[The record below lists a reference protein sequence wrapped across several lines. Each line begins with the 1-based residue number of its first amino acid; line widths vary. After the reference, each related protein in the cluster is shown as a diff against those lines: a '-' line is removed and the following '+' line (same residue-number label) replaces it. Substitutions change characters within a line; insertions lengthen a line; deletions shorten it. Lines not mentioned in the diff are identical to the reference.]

1 MEEFLMSSPT
11 QLDDM
16 QPPQHLDQNT
26 ADFGGDLTAFPYDQ
40 LGLAHLDGHVTQN
53 YDAVPELLLRHSK
66 HFSVD
71 VRHLAAPGRL
81 LDAVAG
87 SSNSANVHAG
97 STSNSS
103 SSFSGARNNF
113 QHLRNVSLDDALYRV
128 TGSSS
133 SSGHV
138 NPVFTHL
145 ALSNTLHSLE
155 LVPQLLLLALN
166 PLILDLPYLAVTMT
180 TPARRRKST
189 LVLSATFPANL
200 YATPLR
206 GQASPLAK
214 IGKTPMKAMAGHRRT
229 RLRLPELNLGQLL
242 STIASL
248 MKSTA
253 ASGSYNPF
261 EVQFRSPQAEL
272 SDFDQTPL
280 TTPAKSYAGALALA
294 LYFTPVSHPH
304 SFGGSLAELVTFVSS
319 LDPNTLLASAG
330 RTMPVLRR
338 NDTLDLIHIED
349 QEDDA
354 CAQLR
359 KAKSFNAVDRLRSGS
374 GSFSASFSASSSS
387 AAPAAGFYF
396 HDQNAFPSKSHGS
409 APSLNKVASSRSFR
423 AESSP
428 HRQPAPKSA
437 LIDLLLPDI
446 MNLDRPPSQLRSYP
460 ASIDLA
466 AITNSSPA
474 LVNCSPPPSASGAA
488 RLLPPIGTNN
498 ARSQLPRTASASTS
512 ISLAASVAASAPT
525 SVVASASRSR
535 ASSAAS
541 SNFPTASQIHE
552 TSTTEEIAR
561 FAESIINSE
570 MKRPIVIRSDS
581 DDTHDPKKKHKCP
594 LCLARFQRP
603 EHVKRHL
610 KSHSLEK
617 PFQCDVQDCG
627 RRFNRKDNLKAHLKK
642 IHGFGLEDPR

>member
-1 MEEFLMSSPT
+1 MEEFLMSSPA

-16 QPPQHLDQNT
+16 QPPQHLDPGS
-26 ADFGGDLTAFPYDQ
+26 ADFGADLTAFPYDQ
-40 LGLAHLDGHVTQN
+40 LGLAHLDGHGAQN

-87 SSNSANVHAG
+87 SSSTNLHARSYTGGPSA
-97 STSNSS
+97 STSTSS
-103 SSFSGARNNF
+103 F
-113 QHLRNVSLDDALYRV
+113 QHLRNVSLDDALYRASAA
-128 TGSSS
+128 GLQ
-133 SSGHV
+133 
-138 NPVFTHL
+138 NPGFTHL
-145 ALSNTLHSLE
+145 ALASTLHSLE

-189 LVLSATFPANL
+189 LVLSASFPATL

-206 GQASPLAK
+206 GQASPQAK
-214 IGKTPMKAMAGHRRT
+214 VGKTPMKAMAGGHSAGHRRT
-229 RLRLPELNLGQLL
+229 RLRLPELSLGQLL
-242 STIASL
+242 SSIASL
-248 MKSTA
+248 MKAPPPA
-253 ASGSYNPF
+253 AYNPNPF
-261 EVQFRSPQAEL
+261 EVQFRSPQADL
-272 SDFDQTPL
+272 SDFDHTPL
-280 TTPAKSYAGALALA
+280 ATPAKSHGPPPHT
-294 LYFTPVSHPH
+294 LYFTPVSHAH

-319 LDPNTLLASAG
+319 LDPPALLLLLAPSAG
-330 RTMPVLRR
+330 RAMPVLRR

-359 KAKSFNAVDRLRSGS
+359 KAKSFNGGDRAGALG
-374 GSFSASFSASSSS
+374 
-387 AAPAAGFYF
+387 PAGFYF
-396 HDQNAFPSKSHGS
+396 HDHGSLAPKSHGAGS

-423 AESSP
+423 AD
-428 HRQPAPKSA
+428 AALLKAA
-437 LIDLLLPDI
+437 LIDLLLPEI
-446 MNLDRPPSQLRSYP
+446 MSLDRPPSQLRSYP

-466 AITNSSPA
+466 AITNSPLPA
-474 LVNCSPPPSASGAA
+474 AAAALASGAA
-488 RLLPPIGTNN
+488 RLLPPLGASTSSSSSNSNINTT
-498 ARSQLPRTASASTS
+498 ARSLLPRTASASTS
-512 ISLAASVAASAPT
+512 ISLAASGDAAASG
-525 SVVASASRSR
+525 SRSR

-541 SNFPTASQIHE
+541 TSHFPTASQIHE

-561 FAESIINSE
+561 FAESIINSDL
-570 MKRPIVIRSDS
+570 KRPIVIRSDS
-581 DDTHDPKKKHKCP
+581 DDNHDPKKKHKCP

-642 IHGFGLEDPR
+642 IHGFGLDDPR